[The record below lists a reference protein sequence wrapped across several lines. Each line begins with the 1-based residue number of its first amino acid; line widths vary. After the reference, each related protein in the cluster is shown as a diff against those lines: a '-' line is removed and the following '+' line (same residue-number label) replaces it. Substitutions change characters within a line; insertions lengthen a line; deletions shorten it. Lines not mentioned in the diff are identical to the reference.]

1 MPSFLLGL
9 HCTHIFA
16 VATVQCSV
24 CAKEH
29 GAAAAVEGGIKDVVL
44 EEDDECAFPQ
54 QLHHGIGNPTEL
66 GLLPSIAAK
75 DGKRRQT

>member
-9 HCTHIFA
+9 CTHIFA